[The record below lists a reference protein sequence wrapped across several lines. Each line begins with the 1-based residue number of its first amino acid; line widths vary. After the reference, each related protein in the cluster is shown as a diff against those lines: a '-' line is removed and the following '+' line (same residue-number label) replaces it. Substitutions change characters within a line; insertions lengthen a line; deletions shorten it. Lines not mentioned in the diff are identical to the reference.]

1 LLVSLFS
8 CCGRRR
14 VLPSFPTRR
23 SSDLALGAAVP
34 EGGFGG
40 RGAGGPEV
48 VVFPVGLGVPAGVFG
63 ACEVAAVGGQGA
75 AGVGGDVVAL
85 GGGHVQG
92 AVGVHGV
99 APAGG
104 VFEAV
109 VAAAEAAQ
117 VAFFGV
123 AAGGGVG
130 VVEGYEVVQVAVV
143 GGHGAA
149 GVAAGAVA

>member
-1 LLVSLFS
+1 MFGAGAGWRWW
-8 CCGRRR
+8 GRWGRCR
-14 VLPSFPTRR
+14 WCWSGAVAGVGVAFGAG
-23 SSDLALGAAVP
+23 ALGAAVP

-117 VAFFGV
+117 VAGNSQMYPPV
-123 AAGGGVG
+123 RA
-130 VVEGYEVVQVAVV
+130 
-143 GGHGAA
+143 
-149 GVAAGAVA
+149 